1 MKKNQA
7 KSERRKADRRRWFI
21 FKDTRKAFQAYFKSE
36 GSARAFLREH
46 VKENEFKYQFLKRPV
61 S

>member
-7 KSERRKADRRRWFI
+7 KSELRKDTRRRWFI
-21 FKDTRKAFQAYFKSE
+21 FKDTRKSFQAPFKSE
-36 GSARAFLREH
+36 GSARAFLRSI
-46 VKENEFKYQFLKRPV
+46 KENEFRYQFLKRPV

>member
-1 MKKNQA
+1 MKKNEA

-36 GSARAFLREH
+36 GSARAFLRSI
-46 VKENEFKYQFLKRPV
+46 KENEFKYQFLKRPV